1 MRRKRSRRASQ
12 RCRRRALRR
21 ILTLPTFHVVSKH
34 CNLFNQDITFDLFH
48 EIEIFKNQA
57 QIDRGKDSPKIQILT
72 NWVENF
78 GGIWGIF
85 GQTTATVL
93 ALCVP
98 CPWF

>member
-1 MRRKRSRRASQ
+1 MRRKRS
-12 RCRRRALRR
+12 RRRALRR

-34 CNLFNQDITFDLFH
+34 CNLFNQDITFDLF
-48 EIEIFKNQA
+48 F
-57 QIDRGKDSPKIQILT
+57 GLSFTKDSPKIQIQT
-72 NWVENF
+72 NWAENF

-85 GQTTATVL
+85 GQTTAPVL